1 MSKVC
6 SRRSGWPHVWC
17 CRRSWLHGM
26 DGQGKPQ
33 SWDVFRLLVSEKP
46 TSEPSS
52 QGAGT
57 ARAHGGAQELRA
69 WPPGHAHPLL
79 RAPARSL
86 EALATLYAFEILIK
100 HA

>member
-1 MSKVC
+1 MSKVR
-6 SRRSGWPHVWC
+6 SRRSGWPHVRC
-17 CRRSWLHGM
+17 HRRLWLHGM

-33 SWDVFRLLVSEKP
+33 SWNVFQLLVSEKP

-52 QGAGT
+52 RGAGT
-57 ARAHGGAQELRA
+57 ARAHGETQELGAR
-69 WPPGHAHPLL
+69 PPAP

>member
-6 SRRSGWPHVWC
+6 SRRSGWPHVR
-17 CRRSWLHGM
+17 CRRRPWLHGM

-33 SWDVFRLLVSEKP
+33 SWDVFQLLVSEKP

-57 ARAHGGAQELRA
+57 ARAHGEAHGEAQELRA
-69 WPPGHAHPLL
+69 RPPAP

>member
-1 MSKVC
+1 
-6 SRRSGWPHVWC
+6 
-17 CRRSWLHGM
+17 M

-57 ARAHGGAQELRA
+57 AQAHGEAHGEAQELRA
-69 WPPGHAHPLL
+69 RPPAP